1 VPIWSQIEVD
11 VGIVVASLPSLNPLL
26 KRMWAGK
33 SKKRSLTPSQLPDF
47 PEYQQCWDLQGPLS
61 PDMEKPRKASEVS
74 FYDDTSDVE
83 DEIDLAKM
91 AAARMPMAQQS
102 TKVKSSKKMIK
113 DLITYKNIK

>member
-1 VPIWSQIEVD
+1 
-11 VGIVVASLPSLNPLL
+11 VASLPSLNPLL

-61 PDMEKPRKASEVS
+61 ADMEKSRKASEVS
-74 FYDDTSDVE
+74 FYDDSSDVE

-91 AAARMPMAQQS
+91 AVARMAVAQQS
-102 TKVKSSKKMIK
+102 TEAKSPKKTVK
-113 DLITYKNIK
+113 DQITYKNIK